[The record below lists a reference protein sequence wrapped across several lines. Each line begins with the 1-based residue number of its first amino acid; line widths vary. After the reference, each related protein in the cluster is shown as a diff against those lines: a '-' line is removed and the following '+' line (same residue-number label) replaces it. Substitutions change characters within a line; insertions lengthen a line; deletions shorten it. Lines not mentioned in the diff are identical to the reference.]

1 MKRKPWILAL
11 ATALVLPLAACAG
24 LGPPGNTAPVAESA
38 GQQTQAPDMAS
49 STWKQHTEPV
59 TLTMTSQITEDSK
72 PPFQPPAWGEDAVS
86 RMVMD
91 LTGVKLDIQQQ
102 GFLNP
107 PDIQALAAAGDLT
120 DLVCV
125 RLDKDARFLEDSGLC
140 YDLNE
145 LAETY
150 CPDFWDDVD
159 PLQQLNNQA
168 GDGKI
173 YTLRNGYFN
182 NSLYADPRIPI
193 DPPWTLNFNQKQLNG
208 RALPASIEELDALL
222 TDSAPAGGPA
232 PLAMLGPTESPL
244 PSWMGIYRDLYWDQT
259 QRKVCTPL
267 RQEGWLDYLS
277 LLSRWYRNGLV
288 AMPTPEELAQ
298 DPLGGAGTWVTETL
312 SGNLSQTLVFTATRE
327 YNADGGIY
335 ASTVTEDDPWPWTL
349 LADPLTYQGKE
360 QLAIADNQATWAYSS
375 PTTSPDIS
383 GSSRLISALFITK
396 TCAQPDR
403 AIYFMQF
410 LKGEE
415 GAKLTHW
422 GVEGEHYT
430 RDENGLIAYTA
441 AYQNEKTDGYDS
453 GVPGHSV
460 VPDNGLQYWTF
471 TGNDEV
477 AGILDASPAAYL
489 TNPTALAMR
498 AQRIEAGLR
507 YKQDLSKNK
516 CPVLQFAL
524 PLADSS
530 DDTAYRAAVKA
541 WDDAVYAIVT
551 ESQSDEDVAQR
562 WEALQGELA
571 NMGLD
576 ALEEAM
582 TARFSEALKR
592 YHEAGYF
599 TEIQP

>member
-1 MKRKPWILAL
+1 MKRKKGILTL
-11 ATALVLPLAACAG
+11 AVALVLLLFGCESPPA
-24 LGPPGNTAPVAESA
+24 PGNTSPAAERT
-38 GQQTQAPDMAS
+38 GLPTQAPDMAAP
-49 STWKQHTEPV
+49 TWKQHTEPV
-59 TLTMTSQITEDSK
+59 TLTMTSQITEDSN
-72 PPFQPPAWGEDAVS
+72 PPFHPPAWGEDAVS
-86 RMVMD
+86 RAMMD
-91 LTGVKLDIQQQ
+91 LTGVKLDIRQQ

-107 PDIQALAAAGDLT
+107 PDIQVLASAGDLT

-140 YDLNE
+140 CDLNE

-173 YTLRNGYFN
+173 YTLRNGYYNDDF
-182 NSLYADPRIPI
+182 YADPRIPI
-193 DPPWTLNFNQKQLNG
+193 DPPWTLNFNNTLLDG
-208 RALPASIEELDALL
+208 RPLPTSIEELGALL
-222 TDSAPAGGPA
+222 TDFASADGPA

-277 LLSRWYRNGLV
+277 MLSRWYRNGLV
-288 AMPTPEELAQ
+288 AMPTPEEVAL
-298 DPLGGAGTWVTETL
+298 DPLGDAATWVNETL
-312 SGNLSQTLVFTATRE
+312 SGNLAQTLVFTATSG

-335 ASTVTEDDPWPWTL
+335 ASTVTDAEPWPWTL
-349 LADPLTYQGKE
+349 LVDPLTYQGKE
-360 QLAIADNQATWAYSS
+360 QLAMADNQASWAYHS
-375 PTTSPDIS
+375 PTTSPSIS
-383 GSSRLISALFITK
+383 GSDRLASALFITK
-396 TCAQPDR
+396 TCTQPDR

-410 LKGEE
+410 LKGDE
-415 GAKLTHW
+415 GAQLTHW

-430 RDENGLIAYTA
+430 QDEDGLITYA
-441 AYQNEKTDGYDS
+441 ASYQNEKTDAYDS
-453 GVPGHSV
+453 GVPGHTIL
-460 VPDNGLQYWTF
+460 PDTGLQYWTF
-471 TGNDEV
+471 SGNDQA

-507 YKQDLSKNK
+507 YKQDLWQNK

-524 PLADSS
+524 PLAGSS
-530 DDTAYRAAVKA
+530 DDTAYQAAVKA
-541 WDDAVYAIVT
+541 WDDAVYVIVT
-551 ESQSDEDVAQR
+551 ESQSDEEVAQR
-562 WEALQGELA
+562 WESLQRELT

-576 ALEEAM
+576 TLEEAM
-582 TARFSEALKR
+582 TVRFSEALKR
-592 YHEAGYF
+592 YHDAGYF